1 MVFECKNEIIF
12 KYEFQILRAPSIR
25 QFSNRMK
32 HIDDCVNLTIGQPD
46 FPMPDV
52 VKEVYINAI
61 KEDKTSYSH
70 KGLPETRQASNY
82 FKNKYGFIIVKRKS
96 LLRMARV
103 KRLIHHC
110 EVLSNLEMR
119 Y

>member
-1 MVFECKNEIIF
+1 MKLSLNTNSKF
-12 KYEFQILRAPSIR
+12 LRAPSIR

-46 FPMPDV
+46 FPMPDM
-52 VKEVYINAI
+52 VKEAYINAI

-70 KGLPETRQASNY
+70 NKGLPETRQAISNY

-96 LLRMARV
+96 LLRMVRV
-103 KRLIHHC
+103 KHLIRHC
-110 EVLSNLEMR
+110 EVLSNLVMR

>member
-1 MVFECKNEIIF
+1 
-12 KYEFQILRAPSIR
+12 
-25 QFSNRMK
+25 
-32 HIDDCVNLTIGQPD
+32 
-46 FPMPDV
+46 MPDV

-70 KGLPETRQASNY
+70 NKGLPETRQAISNY
-82 FKNKYGFIIVKRKS
+82 FKNKYGFIIVKKS

>member
-1 MVFECKNEIIF
+1 
-12 KYEFQILRAPSIR
+12 
-25 QFSNRMK
+25 
-32 HIDDCVNLTIGQPD
+32 
-46 FPMPDV
+46 MPDV

-70 KGLPETRQASNY
+70 NKGLPETRQAISNY
-82 FKNKYGFIIVKRKS
+82 FKNKYGFYYSEEKS